1 MADDC
6 GARSGFVVSEW
17 SCRGIR
23 RSWWLWMLMPGL
35 LVGADWP
42 PGACTICLRFLDEG
56 EVSFRATDRVEQTE
70 REVCSRC
77 AARPEL
83 CFLCALPTR
92 ADRLSLSD
100 GRHYCARDAS
110 RALFDGERIRRL
122 GSEVVEKMQR
132 SLARFMTFPGARIDW
147 KVEDYAQ
154 RTEALEE
161 EPVRCRHPVMRFST
175 RADGD
180 GSIRYEVTLLN
191 GLPEAWLLSAAAH
204 GVAHAW
210 LLEEVSGERRLA
222 SGTVEAFCEWI
233 AWHALKA
240 MGEPAEAERVLAGEL
255 ARSQLA
261 VFLEA
266 DRVYDMF
273 RILEWMRFGTEDRLV
288 AGDTD
293 RVRRLDERLRSE
305 RGEPRQVI
313 PPAPAVARGPDRL
326 VLRTILGSGNRRLA
340 LINNATLAV
349 GEEGRA
355 LVGTNFVLL
364 RCVAMGEDWVE
375 VKVDHADQLVILRWD
390 RATGGE

>member
-1 MADDC
+1 M
-6 GARSGFVVSEW
+6 VLPMV
-17 SCRGIR
+17 
-23 RSWWLWMLMPGL
+23 LM
-35 LVGADWP
+35 GADWP

-56 EVSFRATDRVEQTE
+56 EVSFQATDLVEQTK

-92 ADRLSLSD
+92 EDRLSLSD
-100 GRHYCARDAS
+100 GRHYCARDAG
-110 RALFDGERIRRL
+110 RAWFDGERIRRL
-122 GSEVVEKMQR
+122 GGGVVDRMQR
-132 SLARFMTFPGARIDW
+132 SLARFMTFPGSRIDW

-161 EPVRCRHPVMRFST
+161 GSGRCRHPMLRFGA
-175 RADGD
+175 RADED

-210 LLEEVSGERRLA
+210 LLEEVPEGRRLA

-233 AWHALKA
+233 AWHALKG
-240 MGEPAEAERVLAGEL
+240 MGENAEAERVLARDL
-255 ARSQLA
+255 AHSQLA

-273 RILEWMRFGTEDRLV
+273 RLLEWVRFGEEDRLV

-293 RVRRLDERLRSE
+293 RVRRLDERLRSV
-305 RGEPRQVI
+305 RREPRQVI
-313 PPAPAVARGPDRL
+313 PPASAVVRGPESL
-326 VLRTILGSGNRRLA
+326 VLRTILGSGKRRLA

-349 GEEGRA
+349 GEEGRV
-355 LVGTNFVLL
+355 LVGTNLVRL
-364 RCVAMGEDWVE
+364 RCVDMGEDWVAVE
-375 VKVDHADQLVILRWD
+375 VEHAGQPEILRWE
-390 RATGGE
+390 RPVQLE

>member
-1 MADDC
+1 MPDDYDARP
-6 GARSGFVVSEW
+6 GAAASDGYWRKTGRCWWIWLLLPVV
-17 SCRGIR
+17 
-23 RSWWLWMLMPGL
+23 

-56 EVSFRATDRVEQTE
+56 EVSFRATDLVEQTE

-92 ADRLSLSD
+92 EDRLSLSD
-100 GRHYCARDAS
+100 GRHYCARDAG
-110 RALFDGERIRRL
+110 RAWFDGERIRRL
-122 GSEVVEKMQR
+122 GSEVVERMQR
-132 SLARFMTFPGARIDW
+132 SLARFMTFPGSRIDW
-147 KVEDYAQ
+147 RVEDYAQ

-161 EPVRCRHPVMRFST
+161 EPVRCRHPVVRFTT
-175 RADGD
+175 RPGAD

-210 LLEEVSGERRLA
+210 LLEEVPEGRRLT

-240 MGEPAEAERVLAGEL
+240 MGEPNEARRVLAGDL
-255 ARSQLA
+255 AHNQLE

-273 RILEWMRFGTEDRLV
+273 RLLEWVRFGSEDRLV

-293 RVRRLDERLRSE
+293 RVRRLDERLRSV
-305 RGEPRQVI
+305 RREPRQVI
-313 PPAPAVARGPDRL
+313 PPAQALARGPDRL

-349 GEEGRA
+349 GEEGRVR
-355 LVGTNFVLL
+355 VGTNLVRL
-364 RCVAMGEDWVE
+364 RCVDMGEDWVAVE
-375 VKVDHADQLVILRWD
+375 VEHAAQPEILRWD
-390 RATGGE
+390 RPTGSE